1 MTKEQLLEKACELLK
16 EGWVYDIRDAIADA
30 AESFLT
36 QEDAEAWYNG
46 ETTQNLYL
54 LISTLKEFDA
64 TPIVWGSPEG
74 PEPLTVEA
82 EY

>member
-36 QEDAEAWYNG
+36 QEDAEAWHQG
-46 ETTQNLYL
+46 EMTPNIKVLVN
-54 LISTLKEFDA
+54 TLDEFNA
-64 TPIVWGSPEG
+64 IPIIWGSPEG